1 MHLKGLYFFR
11 AEIANG
17 MRVKFTMNDT
27 GLTEER
33 YYVSMTIKVLSNSIS
48 EPLSVPR

>member
-17 MRVKFTMNDT
+17 MRAKFTVNDA
-27 GLTEER
+27 GLTEEIC
-33 YYVSMTIKVLSNSIS
+33 YVSLTIKVLSNSIS